1 MRTPKM
7 TLVLTVLVVGAA
19 ELVVGADLPFAV
31 EAAMDRCEPMVMLR
45 HGNMIADWDLINSGL
60 RVVFDSNMG
69 DPHDASICMLYESST
84 TYTTLAITDS
94 FEDFRVGALA
104 SVLTSHSRC
113 LFS

>member
-7 TLVLTVLVVGAA
+7 TLSLMVLVVGAA
-19 ELVVGADLPFAV
+19 ELVAGADLPFAV
-31 EAAMDRCEPMVMLR
+31 ESAMDRCEPMVMFR
-45 HGNMIADWDLINSGL
+45 HGNMIADWDKLNSDL
-60 RVVFDSNMG
+60 RVVFTSNMG
-69 DPHDASICMLYESST
+69 DPHDPSICMLYEEST

>member
-7 TLVLTVLVVGAA
+7 TLSLTVLVVGAA

-45 HGNMIADWDLINSGL
+45 HGNMIADWDSINSGL

-69 DPHDASICMLYESST
+69 DPHDPSICMLYEEST
-84 TYTTLAITDS
+84 TYTTLAIKDS
-94 FEDFRVGALA
+94 FEDLRVGALA
-104 SVLTSHSRC
+104 FVLTAHSRC
-113 LFS
+113 LYS